1 MEGLKNI
8 KNYIYSK
15 GIMSTINPATKTLT
29 GIWKGKAFKIYYN
42 KKNYN
47 AGRKI
52 RPQVVLDYGGKL
64 YYPKNNIVLGS
75 ILK

>member
-8 KNYIYSK
+8 KNYIYGK

-29 GIWKGKAFKIYYN
+29 GVCKGKPFKIYYN
-42 KKNYN
+42 KKNYSP
-47 AGRKI
+47 GRKT

-64 YYPKNNIVLGS
+64 YYPKSNIVLGS